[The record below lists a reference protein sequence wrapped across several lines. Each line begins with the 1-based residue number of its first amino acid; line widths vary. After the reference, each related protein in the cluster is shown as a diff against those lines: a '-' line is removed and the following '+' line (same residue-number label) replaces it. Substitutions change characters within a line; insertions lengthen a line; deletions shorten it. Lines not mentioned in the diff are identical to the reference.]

1 MNRLIQL
8 GYGMTLLCGVTFL
21 PSCDKLENPVTGLVP
36 NCDTAGL
43 VLPPFIPLQSDI
55 QRVLVEDYTA
65 HQCGNCPTA
74 GLLLSE
80 LVEDHPNNVV
90 PLAIHAGGLAATNNA
105 YPQDWTSPEGDVFWA
120 DLEVQAIPIGRVN
133 RRPTQATS
141 LGPEEWEEALNPLL
155 SQEPDAGLQL
165 VVNRD
170 DDNNALFLH
179 THVTWFEGLSGPV
192 RLSLLI
198 AENQIIAPQLWY
210 GNEPE
215 FVEDFEHKHMLRGS
229 VTGAKGLVIADNPA
243 AGDTQLLTY
252 CYEWNDAWDV
262 NASEIIA
269 VLTNESGNVIQTLA
283 VPIVE

>member
-1 MNRLIQL
+1 MVRFEFQL
-8 GYGMTLLCGVTFL
+8 
-21 PSCDKLENPVTGLVP
+21 N
-36 NCDTAGL
+36 
-43 VLPPFIPLQSDI
+43 
-55 QRVLVEDYTA
+55 
-65 HQCGNCPTA
+65 
-74 GLLLSE
+74 
-80 LVEDHPNNVV
+80 
-90 PLAIHAGGLAATNNA
+90 
-105 YPQDWTSPEGDVFWA
+105 
-120 DLEVQAIPIGRVN
+120 PIGRVN
-133 RRPTQATS
+133 RLQTESTS
-141 LGPEEWEEALNPLL
+141 LLPSQWEEALNPLL
-155 SQEPDAGLQL
+155 NQPPGAGLQVALSQNENTNDL
-165 VVNRD
+165 V
-170 DDNNALFLH
+170 LH
-179 THVTWFEGLSGPV
+179 THVTWFEGLSGSV